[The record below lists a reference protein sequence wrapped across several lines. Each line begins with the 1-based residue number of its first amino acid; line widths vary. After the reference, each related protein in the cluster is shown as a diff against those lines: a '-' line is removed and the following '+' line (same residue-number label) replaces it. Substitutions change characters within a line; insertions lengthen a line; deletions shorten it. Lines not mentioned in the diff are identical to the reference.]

1 MAYERPGVYVKEA
14 AFTTNINANTGVTA
28 AAFLGTAERGPT
40 TPVAVTS
47 WNQYRQL
54 FGELNNDYDLGFAVY
69 HYFANGG
76 QTAYVTRVA
85 DSTAVKATSALQG
98 TPFPSGSAANLWML
112 ETKSPGSWG
121 NSLTVDYTFDKD
133 TIADALSAPKFTADT
148 LFTVTVKLDGTEVES
163 WSGLSIS
170 PSSTRYIGTILD
182 LYSSY
187 ITTASVATVAAGAQ
201 LTISGVGVDDY
212 DVLAVAFS
220 GGSNGSG
227 AVDSTEW
234 ASALDSYDT
243 ITQSLLF
250 NLVGQTSSTI
260 VNDGISKMSERG
272 NSFLIID
279 TPKTATTKSS
289 LESVV
294 GSYTQSSYGA
304 VYGPALK
311 MFDPTKTGAAAIRTT
326 FPGGA
331 VAGAYVRSEIARGVA
346 KAPAG
351 YGLDLRNV
359 YGLVATLTEAEQG
372 SLYKNQQLNL
382 FTIVPGVGVI
392 INGAR
397 TLARNTSDKF
407 ITVRRSLNFLKQTLK
422 DSTAYALFEP
432 NDSRLWEGLTV
443 RVSAILTAF
452 WGTGGLKGNTAA
464 EAFYVVCN
472 STNNTTTTV
481 EDGQVNIEVGVALQN
496 PAEFIVINISQWAG
510 GTTAT
515 TNI

>member
-1 MAYERPGVYVKEA
+1 MAYERPGVYVKEST
-14 AFTTNINANTGVTA
+14 FTTNINANNGVTA

-47 WNQYRQL
+47 WSQYRQL

-76 QTAYVTRVA
+76 QIAYVTRVA
-85 DSTAVKATSALQG
+85 DSTAVTATSTLQG
-98 TPFPSGSAANLWML
+98 TPEVGSAANLWTL
-112 ETKSPGSWG
+112 ETKSAGSWG
-121 NSLTVDYTFDKD
+121 NALTVDYTFDSD
-133 TIADALSAPKFTADT
+133 TLLTPATAPKFTKDS
-148 LFTVTVKLDGTEVES
+148 LFTVTVKLGGSEVES
-163 WSGLSIS
+163 WSGLSID
-170 PSSTRYIGTILD
+170 PSNTRYVGSVLD

-187 ITTASVATVAAGAQ
+187 IKTASVATVSSSAA
-201 LTISGVGVDDY
+201 LTIAGVGVGDF
-212 DVLAVAFS
+212 VTTANFA
-220 GGSNGSG
+220 NGSEGTG

-234 ASALDSYDT
+234 AAALDSYDV
-243 ITQSLLF
+243 INQSLLF

-260 VNDGISKMSERG
+260 VNDGLAKMEERG

-279 TPKTATTKSS
+279 TSKTATTKSA
-289 LESVV
+289 LESAV
-294 GSYTQSSYGA
+294 STYTQSSYGA

-326 FPGGA
+326 FAGGA
-331 VAGAYVRSEIARGVA
+331 VAGAFVRSEIARGVA

-351 YGLDLRNV
+351 YGLDIRNV
-359 YGLVATLTEAEQG
+359 YGLVTTLTDAEQG
-372 SLYKNQQLNL
+372 SLYKNQQLNM
-382 FTIVPGVGVI
+382 FTVVPGVGVV

-432 NDSRLWEGLTV
+432 NDARLWEDLTV
-443 RVSAILTAF
+443 RISALLTAF
-452 WGTGGLKGNTAA
+452 WGTGGLKGNSSA

-472 STNNTTTTV
+472 STNNTQTTV

-510 GTTAT
+510 GSTAT

>member
-1 MAYERPGVYVKEA
+1 MAYERPGVYVKES
-14 AFTTNINANTGVTA
+14 AFITNINANSGVTA
-28 AAFLGTAERGPT
+28 AAFLGTAERGPV
-40 TPVAVTS
+40 TPTAVTS

-54 FGELNNDYDLGFAVY
+54 FGELTNDYDLGYAVY

-85 DSTAVKATSALQG
+85 DSTAVTATSTLQG
-98 TPFPSGSAANLWML
+98 TPEVGAAANLWTL
-112 ETKSPGSWG
+112 VSKSPGGWG
-121 NSLTVDYTFDKD
+121 NSLTVDYTFDE
-133 TIADALSAPKFTADT
+133 TTLQTPTTTPKFTNNS
-148 LFTVTVKLDGTEVES
+148 LFAVTVKLDGTEVEN
-163 WSGLSIS
+163 WSGLSID
-170 PSSTRYIGTILD
+170 PSNSRYLGSVLD

-187 ITTASVATVAAGAQ
+187 IKTASVATVSSSAA
-201 LTISGVGVDDY
+201 LTIAGLGANDY
-212 DVLAVAFS
+212 VTTGNFAN
-220 GGSNGSG
+220 GSEGSG

-234 ASALDSYDT
+234 ASALDSYDVV
-243 ITQSLLF
+243 TQTLLF

-260 VNDGISKMSERG
+260 VNDGLAKMQERG

-279 TPKTATTKSS
+279 TSKTATSKSA

-294 GSYTQSSYGA
+294 STYAQSSYGA

-311 MFDPTKTGAAAIRTT
+311 MFDPTKTGAASIRTT

-331 VAGAYVRSEIARGVA
+331 VAGAFVRSEIARGVS

-351 YGLDLRNV
+351 YSLDIRNV
-359 YGLVATLTEAEQG
+359 YGLVATLTETEQG

-382 FTIVPGVGVI
+382 FTIVPGVGVV

-397 TLARNTSDKF
+397 TLARNTADKF

-432 NDSRLWEGLTV
+432 NDVRLWEGLTI
-443 RVSAILTAF
+443 RVSALLTAF
-452 WGTGGLKGNTAA
+452 WGTGGLKGNTTS

-472 STNNTTTTV
+472 STNNTPTTV

-496 PAEFIVINISQWAG
+496 PAEFIVITVSQWAG
-510 GTTAT
+510 GSTAT